1 MATCSKYVVQTLE
14 NIKLF
19 RPASGALCRQQLKTN
34 FNNKTF
40 ARKNNSNI
48 DKQINHIWKEK
59 TSVNNRLY
67 NKSKFRLSRWSIAEE
82 TWVLDVGL
90 TNYKDLCGTNH
101 APNRKSIEERGLEDF
116 GDSQAYLSM
125 AIGVG
130 ILLMTC
136 DDCLVVTRRAAW
148 TGEYPGMLDRPGGHP
163 EPDLVLT
170 PEGKLKPDLQ
180 GHLGVNDA
188 VMDEI
193 WNSVIQEVEDELGID
208 KGKLEE
214 VRFIGLTANISHGGR
229 PSLEFFARLNM
240 KSEEVREVYSLGE
253 QREADETTSLLLI
266 PTAIS
271 KFLPKLL
278 LHPEDSSDHPSSED
292 GPPKEKEEAG
302 AAALSDLQPQPLE
315 SLSEARAVITEATP
329 ALKASLIFA
338 KAHRLI

>member
-1 MATCSKYVVQTLE
+1 MTSCSKYVVQTLE

-34 FNNKTF
+34 FNIETF
-40 ARKNNSNI
+40 ARKNNPNV
-48 DKQINHIWKEK
+48 DKQINDIWKEK
-59 TSVNNRLY
+59 TSVNNRLF
-67 NKSKFRLSRWSIAEE
+67 NGSKFRLSRWYIAEE
-82 TWVLDVGL
+82 NWVLDVGL

-101 APNRKSIEERGLEDF
+101 AANRKSIEETGLEDF

-136 DDCLVVTRRAAW
+136 DDCLVVTRRASW

-193 WNSVIQEVEDELGID
+193 WNSVIQEVEDELGIN
-208 KGKLEE
+208 KGKLED
-214 VRFIGLTANISHGGR
+214 VRFLGLTANISHGGR

-240 KSEEVREVYSLGE
+240 KSEEVREVYSLGK
-253 QREADETTSLLLI
+253 QREADETTSLHLI
-266 PTAIS
+266 PTSIS
-271 KFLPKLL
+271 KFFPKLL
-278 LHPEDSSDHPSSED
+278 LQPEDNSELASSED
-292 GPPKEKEEAG
+292 GPLKEEDEVG
-302 AAALSDLQPQPLE
+302 TTELSDLQPQSLD

-338 KAHRLI
+338 RAHRLI